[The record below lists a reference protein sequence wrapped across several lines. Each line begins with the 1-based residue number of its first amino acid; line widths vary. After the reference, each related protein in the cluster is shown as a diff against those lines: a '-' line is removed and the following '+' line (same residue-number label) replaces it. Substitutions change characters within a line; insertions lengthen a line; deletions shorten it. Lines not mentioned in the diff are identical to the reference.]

1 MTSDLAA
8 QAGALGGMAL
18 ATLIGMIVVMAVGW
32 AVQALANNG
41 GWTDVFWTFGS
52 GLCLAGAALATWPQ
66 WGPPTPRQW
75 AVAALV
81 GIWALRLG
89 SDIAGRVAKSPEE
102 DARYAAFRKEWAPHF
117 QRGMFFFLQA
127 QAPATALLAISIVLA
142 AREPSPGVRVQD
154 IAGFALLAVSILG
167 ESLADG
173 QMRRFRADP
182 ANKGKVCE
190 RGLWA
195 WSRHPNY
202 FFEWLVWMAYPVIA
216 LEPAHPLT
224 WLSFAAPAMMYLLLT
239 RVSGVPPLERAMLAS
254 RGDLFR
260 DYQARVSVFFP
271 LPPKRAQPQGKPAS

>member
-1 MTSDLAA
+1 MARAGELGVVVLAVWV
-8 QAGALGGMAL
+8 GMV
-18 ATLIGMIVVMAVGW
+18 VVMAVGW
-32 AVQALANNG
+32 AFQALAKNG

-66 WGPPTPRQW
+66 WTPPVPRQW

-81 GIWALRLG
+81 GVWALRLG
-89 SDIAGRVAKSPEE
+89 SYIAGRVSHGPE

-127 QAPATALLAISIVLA
+127 QAPATAILAVSIVLA
-142 AREPSPGVRVQD
+142 SREPSPGWRVQD
-154 IAGFALLAVSILG
+154 IAGFILLAVSILG

-202 FFEWLVWMAYPVIA
+202 FFEWLVWIAYPVIA
-216 LEPAHPLT
+216 MEPAHPLT
-224 WLSFAAPAMMYLLLT
+224 WLSFAAPLMMYFLLT
-239 RVSGVPPLERAMLAS
+239 KVSGVPPLEKAMLAS

-260 DYQARVSVFFP
+260 DYQSRVSVFFP
-271 LPPKRAQPQGKPAS
+271 FPPKRPQPQGKPAS